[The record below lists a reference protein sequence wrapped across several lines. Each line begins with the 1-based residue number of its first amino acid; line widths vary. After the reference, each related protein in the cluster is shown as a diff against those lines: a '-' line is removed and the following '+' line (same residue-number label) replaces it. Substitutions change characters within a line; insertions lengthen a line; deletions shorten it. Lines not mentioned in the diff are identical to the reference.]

1 MAGEDVDYGRATI
14 RIDIDDSSADGESR
28 VAGMRIQRALLRA
41 TRRVGEQMRRQIQ
54 RGLSAAAVTVRVEPD
69 LSRFDA
75 ALLTGLRSLTSINI
89 PVAPDVTGFE
99 ERLRALLSGIEVPI
113 RVVPDMD
120 GFNARIRA
128 HPVPDVTVNVN
139 PDVDRFRRV
148 LSGLT
153 RIAARVGSAL
163 TGLLTFGA
171 VGIAAA
177 GAAAGVGA
185 FLAALA
191 PAAGILAALP
201 AVMAGFAVAS
211 NTLKLAL
218 MGVGDAFGAA
228 LTEDAAAFEKTLTDL
243 SPAAKSAA
251 REVRALKPAFEELR
265 ASVQD
270 ALFSQLEGQITKT
283 ANALRGPL
291 SSGMVAISTNFG
303 QAARSV
309 LQFLQSAEG
318 IRAVTDVMKG
328 TEAATNGLAAG
339 LGPLAQGLLN
349 VAGTVSAAFG
359 DRLGA
364 ALQRA
369 SEGFGTWLTE
379 ASESG
384 RAVQWVEGAIA
395 LFQQLGQIASNIG
408 SIISGV
414 FQAGESSG
422 AGLLNNL
429 QLVTEKI
436 SEFVNSDAGQ
446 SALANIFSTI
456 GTIAQQLGPIFSALI
471 TQVGQIAP
479 LLAPVFETLGPAI
492 VGVINALG
500 PAIQGIAPAL
510 QIVAGA
516 LAEAFAAIGPS
527 LGPLGESIGQVLA
540 ALAPLLP
547 LVGEI
552 VSMLAG
558 SLAPVFS
565 MLAAT
570 LAPVIAQLV
579 SALAPILPTLAS
591 AFAQLVVALTPLAT
605 GIGAALAQLIAGL
618 APIFPML
625 AQAVVQLVVA
635 LVPLITQLT
644 AALLPI
650 LPSLVT
656 AFLAIVNAVLPLVPQ
671 IVGLAVALAPLVAH
685 VITLVAP
692 LLKVAAA
699 LLGWTAINVVVP
711 LVKLIVS
718 ALGGFLSILT
728 RIIEGVST
736 FVGKVIGFFK
746 KLYNDLV
753 GHSIVPDLVNG
764 VVDWFKRLPRRAAE
778 ALASLVSSI
787 LGPFRRAASAAL
799 SRARSFVTE
808 AVDVVKRL
816 PNRVKQGLG
825 SLTSTLVGAGKDLI
839 RGMINGIK
847 QMAGELV
854 SSAKGVVKGAV
865 DGAKNL
871 LGISSPSKVFAE
883 IGRDTGRGFIE
894 GLTGTEAKIKA
905 TGEKAADA
913 IIRAFEKLKPSKMD
927 DFLLMLIDRS
937 NKNLRRLAAERDKI
951 AKKIEEANKFATETT
966 KQTLEAFSLSNIV
979 QGQES
984 FTAQTITAG
993 LEDAVKRVRG
1003 FSADLNRLA
1012 RRGLRKDLLEQ
1023 IIGLGPEQ
1031 GAQMAEVLASSTGD
1045 QLKRINALQ
1054 TQLAKVSTTFGR
1066 TSADVLFDAGKQ
1078 ASKGFLAGLE
1088 AERKGIERLMIQ
1100 IAKALQKS
1108 IRSALGIR
1116 SPSVVMRRIGEMT
1129 MAGLQL
1135 GLVRR
1140 LSALET
1146 SAGLA
1151 ARTMVRAVSSQMS
1164 GMPDFDPAASVV
1176 PLTRSRRLHQT
1187 ADGRPAPGRGRTGG
1201 DVVHNHTWN
1210 IREVGDAHVTAK
1222 RVLDRFVLAAGV
1234 S

>member
-41 TRRVGEQMRRQIQ
+41 TRRVGEQLRRQIQ
-54 RGLSAAAVTVRVEPD
+54 RGLNAAPVTVRVEPD

-75 ALLTGLRSLTSINI
+75 QLLTGLRSLTSINV

-99 ERLRALLSGIEVPI
+99 ERLRALLAGIEVPV

-120 GFNARIRA
+120 GFNDRIRA
-128 HPVPDVTVNVN
+128 HRTPDVNVNVN
-139 PDVDRFRRV
+139 PDVNRFRKA
-148 LSGLT
+148 LTGLT
-153 RIAARVGSAL
+153 RVAGKVGKGL
-163 TGLLTFGA
+163 TSLLTFGA
-171 VGIAAA
+171 VGVAAA
-177 GAAAGVGA
+177 GAASGVGA

-201 AVMAGFAVAS
+201 AVVAGFAVAS
-211 NTLKLAL
+211 STLRLAL
-218 MGVGDAFGAA
+218 MGVSDAFGAA
-228 LTEDAAAFEKTLTDL
+228 LTGNAEEFEKTLENL

-251 REVRALKPAFEELR
+251 LEVRALKPAFEELR
-265 ASVQD
+265 NTVQN
-270 ALFSQLEGQITKT
+270 ALFSELEGQITKT
-283 ANALRGPL
+283 ANALSGPL
-291 SSGMVAISTNFG
+291 SMGMTAISRNFG
-303 QAARSV
+303 QAAASV
-309 LQFLQSAEG
+309 LKFLQSAQG
-318 IRAVTDVMKG
+318 VAAVTDVMQG

-339 LGPLAQGLLN
+339 LGPLAEGLLR

-359 DRLGA
+359 DRLGS
-364 ALQRA
+364 ALQSA
-369 SEGFGTWLTE
+369 SEGFGNWLTE
-379 ASESG
+379 AAESG
-384 RAVQWVEGAIA
+384 RAVQWVETAISV
-395 LFQQLGQIASNIG
+395 FQQLGQIVSNLG
-408 SIISGV
+408 SIIIGV
-414 FQAGESSG
+414 FEAGESAG
-422 AGLLNNL
+422 AGFLNNL
-429 QLVTEKI
+429 QMITGQI
-436 SEFVNSDAGQ
+436 SKFVNSEAGQ

-456 GTIAQQLGPIFSALI
+456 GTIAAQLGPIFSALI

-479 LLAPVFETLGPAI
+479 LLAPIFETLGPAI

-510 QIVAGA
+510 QVVAGA

-527 LGPLGESIGQVLA
+527 LGPLGAAIGQVLS

-552 VSMLAG
+552 VAMLAG
-558 SLAPVFS
+558 ALAPVFS
-565 MLAAT
+565 TLAAA
-570 LAPVIAQLV
+570 LAPVISQLV

-591 AFAQLVVALTPLAT
+591 AFASLVIALTPLAT

-671 IVGLAVALAPLVAH
+671 IIGLAVALAPLVGH

-711 LVKLIVS
+711 LVKLIVA
-718 ALGGFLSILT
+718 ALGGFLGILT
-728 RIIEGVST
+728 RIVSGVTT

-764 VVDWFKRLPRRAAE
+764 VVDWFKRLPRRAVE

-787 LGPFRRAASAAL
+787 LGPFKRAASAAL

-808 AVDVVKRL
+808 AVNVIKRL
-816 PNRVKQGLG
+816 PNRAKEGLG
-825 SLTSTLVGAGKDLI
+825 KLTSTLVSAGKDLI

-847 QMAGELV
+847 EMAGELV
-854 SSAKGVVKGAV
+854 SAAKGVVKGAV
-865 DGAKNL
+865 DGAKKL
-871 LGISSPSKVFAE
+871 LGISSPSKVFAQ

-894 GLTGTEAKIKA
+894 GLTGTQAKIKS
-905 TGEKAADA
+905 TGDKVANS

-927 DFLLMLIDRS
+927 DFLVMLIDRS
-937 NKNLRRLAAERDKI
+937 NKNLVRLAAQRDKL

-966 KQTLEAFSLSNIV
+966 KSTLEAFSLSNLV
-979 QGQES
+979 QGQET

-1003 FSADLNRLA
+1003 FSADLNKLA

-1031 GAQMAEVLASSTGD
+1031 GAQMAEVLASTTGD

-1054 TQLAKVSTTFGR
+1054 TTLSKVSTTFGR

-1088 AERKGIERLMIQ
+1088 AERKGIERLMVQ

-1116 SPSVVMRRIGEMT
+1116 SPSRVMMRIGEMT
-1129 MAGLQL
+1129 TAGLQV

-1140 LSALET
+1140 LSALEA
-1146 SAGLA
+1146 SAGTA
-1151 ARTMVRAVSSQMS
+1151 ARTMVRAVSSEMA
-1164 GMPDFDPAASVV
+1164 GMPGFGAGEVV
-1176 PLTRSRRLHQT
+1176 PLTRGRRLSRIT
-1187 ADGRPAPGRGRTGG
+1187 DDWLAPGRGRAGG

>member
-54 RGLSAAAVTVRVEPD
+54 RGLSAAPVTVRVEPD

-75 ALLTGLRSLTSINI
+75 QLLTGLRSLTSINV

-99 ERLRALLSGIEVPI
+99 ERLRALLAGIEVPV

-120 GFNARIRA
+120 GFNDRIRA
-128 HPVPDVTVNVN
+128 HRTPDVNVNVN
-139 PDVDRFRRV
+139 PDTNRFRKA
-148 LSGLT
+148 LTGLT
-153 RIAARVGSAL
+153 RVAGKVGKGL
-163 TGLLTFGA
+163 TSLLTFGA

-177 GAAAGVGA
+177 GAASGVGA

-201 AVMAGFAVAS
+201 AVVAGFAVAS
-211 NTLKLAL
+211 STLKLAL
-218 MGVGDAFGAA
+218 MGVSDAFGAA
-228 LTEDAAAFEKTLTDL
+228 LTGNAEEFEKTLENL

-265 ASVQD
+265 NTVQN

-283 ANALRGPL
+283 ANALSGPL
-291 SSGMVAISTNFG
+291 SMGMTAISLNFG
-303 QAARSV
+303 QAAASI
-309 LQFLQSAEG
+309 LKFLQSAQG
-318 IRAVTDVMKG
+318 VAAVTDVMQG

-339 LGPLAQGLLN
+339 LGPLAEGLLR

-359 DRLGA
+359 DRLGS
-364 ALQRA
+364 ALQSA
-369 SEGFGTWLTE
+369 SEGFGNWLTE

-384 RAVQWVEGAIA
+384 RAVQWVETAISV
-395 LFQQLGQIASNIG
+395 FQQLGQIVSNLG

-414 FQAGESSG
+414 FEAGESAG
-422 AGLLNNL
+422 AGFLNNL
-429 QLVTEKI
+429 QLITGQI
-436 SEFVNSDAGQ
+436 SKFVNSEEGQ

-456 GTIAQQLGPIFSALI
+456 GTIAAQLGPIFSALI

-510 QIVAGA
+510 QVVAGA

-527 LGPLGESIGQVLA
+527 LGPLGESIGRVLA

-552 VSMLAG
+552 VAMLAG
-558 SLAPVFS
+558 ALAPVFS
-565 MLAAT
+565 TLAAA
-570 LAPVIAQLV
+570 LAPVISQLV
-579 SALAPILPTLAS
+579 SALAPILPTLAA
-591 AFAQLVVALTPLAT
+591 AFASLVIALTPLAT
-605 GIGAALAQLIAGL
+605 GIGEALAQLIAGL

-644 AALLPI
+644 AALLPV

-671 IVGLAVALAPLVAH
+671 IVALVAAVAPLVGH

-699 LLGWTAINVVVP
+699 LLGWAAINVVVP
-711 LVKLIVS
+711 LIKLIVA
-718 ALGGFLSILT
+718 ALGGFLGILT
-728 RIIEGVST
+728 RIVSGVTT

-764 VVDWFKRLPRRAAE
+764 VVDWFKRLPRRAVE

-787 LGPFRRAASAAL
+787 LGPFKRAASAAL
-799 SRARSFVTE
+799 GRARSFVTE
-808 AVDVVKRL
+808 AVNVIKRL
-816 PNRVKQGLG
+816 PNRAKEGLG
-825 SLTSTLVGAGKDLI
+825 SLTSTLVNAGKDLI

-854 SSAKGVVKGAV
+854 SAAKGVVKGAV
-865 DGAKNL
+865 DGAKKL
-871 LGISSPSKVFAE
+871 LGISSPSKVFAQ

-894 GLTGTEAKIKA
+894 GLTGTQAKIKS
-905 TGEKAADA
+905 TGDKVANS
-913 IIRAFEKLKPSKMD
+913 IIKAFEKLKPSKMD
-927 DFLLMLIDRS
+927 DFLVMLIDRS
-937 NKNLRRLAAERDKI
+937 NKNLLRLAAQRDKL

-966 KQTLEAFSLSNIV
+966 KSTLEAFSLSNLV
-979 QGQES
+979 QGQEA

-1003 FSADLNRLA
+1003 FSADLNKLA

-1031 GAQMAEVLASSTGD
+1031 GAQMAEVLASTTGD

-1054 TQLAKVSTTFGR
+1054 TTLSKVSTTFGR

-1088 AERKGIERLMIQ
+1088 AERKGIERLMVQ

-1129 MAGLQL
+1129 MAGLQV

-1140 LSALET
+1140 LSALEA
-1146 SAGLA
+1146 SAGTA
-1151 ARTMVRAVSSQMS
+1151 ARTMVRAVSSEMA
-1164 GMPDFDPAASVV
+1164 GMPGFGAGEVV
-1176 PLTRSRRLHQT
+1176 PLTRGRRLSRNT
-1187 ADGRPAPGRGRTGG
+1187 DDWLAPGRGRAGG

>member
-41 TRRVGEQMRRQIQ
+41 TRRVGEQLRRQIQ
-54 RGLSAAAVTVRVEPD
+54 RGLNAAPVTVRVEPD

-75 ALLTGLRSLTSINI
+75 QLLTGLRSLTSINV

-99 ERLRALLSGIEVPI
+99 ERLRALLAGIEVPV

-120 GFNARIRA
+120 GFNDRIRA
-128 HPVPDVTVNVN
+128 HRTPDVNVNVN
-139 PDVDRFRRV
+139 PDVNRFRKA
-148 LSGLT
+148 LTGLT
-153 RIAARVGSAL
+153 RVAGKVGKGL
-163 TGLLTFGA
+163 TSLLTFGA
-171 VGIAAA
+171 VGVAAA
-177 GAAAGVGA
+177 GAASGVGA

-201 AVMAGFAVAS
+201 AVVAGFAVAS
-211 NTLKLAL
+211 STLRLAL
-218 MGVGDAFGAA
+218 MGVSDAFGAA
-228 LTEDAAAFEKTLTDL
+228 LTGNAEEFEKTLENL

-251 REVRALKPAFEELR
+251 LEVRALKPAFEELR
-265 ASVQD
+265 NTVQN
-270 ALFSQLEGQITKT
+270 ALFSELEGQITKT
-283 ANALRGPL
+283 ANALSGPL
-291 SSGMVAISTNFG
+291 SMGMTAISRNFG
-303 QAARSV
+303 QAAASV
-309 LQFLQSAEG
+309 LKFLQSAQG
-318 IRAVTDVMKG
+318 VAAVTDVMQG

-339 LGPLAQGLLN
+339 LGPLAEGLLR

-359 DRLGA
+359 DRLGS
-364 ALQRA
+364 ALQSA
-369 SEGFGTWLTE
+369 SEGFGNWLTE
-379 ASESG
+379 AAESG
-384 RAVQWVEGAIA
+384 RAVQWVETAISV
-395 LFQQLGQIASNIG
+395 FQQLGQIVSNLG

-414 FQAGESSG
+414 FEAGESAG
-422 AGLLNNL
+422 AGFLNNL
-429 QLVTEKI
+429 QMITGQI
-436 SEFVNSDAGQ
+436 SKFVNSEAGQ

-456 GTIAQQLGPIFSALI
+456 GTIAAQLGPIFSALI

-479 LLAPVFETLGPAI
+479 LLAPIFETLGPAI

-510 QIVAGA
+510 QVVAGA

-527 LGPLGESIGQVLA
+527 LGPLGAAIGQVLS

-552 VSMLAG
+552 VAMLAG
-558 SLAPVFS
+558 ALAPVFS
-565 MLAAT
+565 TLAAA
-570 LAPVIAQLV
+570 LAPVISQLV

-591 AFAQLVVALTPLAT
+591 AFASLVIALTPLAT

-671 IVGLAVALAPLVAH
+671 IIGLAVALAPLVGH

-711 LVKLIVS
+711 LVKLIVA
-718 ALGGFLSILT
+718 ALGGFLGILT
-728 RIIEGVST
+728 RIVSGVTT

-764 VVDWFKRLPRRAAE
+764 VVDWFKRLPRRAVE

-787 LGPFRRAASAAL
+787 LGPFKRAASAAL

-808 AVDVVKRL
+808 AVNVIKRL
-816 PNRVKQGLG
+816 PNRAKEGLG
-825 SLTSTLVGAGKDLI
+825 KLTSTLVSAGKDLI

-847 QMAGELV
+847 EMAGELV
-854 SSAKGVVKGAV
+854 SAAKGVVKGAV
-865 DGAKNL
+865 DGAKKL
-871 LGISSPSKVFAE
+871 LGISSPSKVFAQ

-894 GLTGTEAKIKA
+894 GLTGTQAKIKS
-905 TGEKAADA
+905 TGDKVANS

-927 DFLLMLIDRS
+927 DFLVMLIDRS
-937 NKNLRRLAAERDKI
+937 NKNLVRLAAQRDKL

-966 KQTLEAFSLSNIV
+966 KSTLEAFSLSNLV
-979 QGQES
+979 QGQET

-1003 FSADLNRLA
+1003 FSADLNKLA

-1031 GAQMAEVLASSTGD
+1031 GAQMAEVLASTTGD

-1054 TQLAKVSTTFGR
+1054 TTLSKVSTTFGR

-1088 AERKGIERLMIQ
+1088 AERKGIERLMVQ

-1116 SPSVVMRRIGEMT
+1116 SPSRVMMRIGEMT
-1129 MAGLQL
+1129 TAGLQV

-1140 LSALET
+1140 LSALEA
-1146 SAGLA
+1146 SAGTA
-1151 ARTMVRAVSSQMS
+1151 ARTMVRAVSSEMA
-1164 GMPDFDPAASVV
+1164 GMPGFGAGEVV
-1176 PLTRSRRLHQT
+1176 PLTRGRRLSRIT
-1187 ADGRPAPGRGRTGG
+1187 DDWLAPGRGRAGG